1 MDVQL
6 DWEFIK
12 AQLPAGYQQL
22 AVERGLI
29 HPQPPQLHTK
39 VTDIDQVLRPLLHRI
54 GIETSLQ
61 TATSTAAMARRS
73 IAEQEGEEAAEAS
86 HLVDLSAPAL
96 HYWERKLP
104 SYLSELLA
112 RMIGAADTFSPA
124 RWHGYEIMIV
134 DGTTA
139 QRPGA
144 KGVTARIL
152 YALRLS
158 DLSVMGCHTTDEHGT
173 ESMRIFD
180 VRPGQLW
187 MGDRF
192 YANPYDIAWV
202 VDAGADVHVRY
213 KFNAL
218 PLYDTQGEPFDVMAH
233 VRLLSKPEQEAEWS
247 VEVHPDGHEP
257 IRGRLCVVRLPE
269 AEANKERDR
278 LRREEGPGVSPR
290 ALEAASWLIVFTTAS
305 PERMTTHEATD
316 LYRLRWQIELEI
328 KRDKSLGGLDKLPNF
343 RPDTIATWLLG
354 KLLIEQI
361 ARKVVSPT
369 VAFPPSAVGF
379 VLFPAP
385 HRDFSASQR
394 GAREAPP
401 PQRSGRRR
409 DVARDGPHLPG
420 DPRRSASRAPA
431 RGASVPRR
439 VPGAR
444 GTP

>member
-22 AVERGLI
+22 AIELGLI

-61 TATSTAAMARRS
+61 TATSTAAMARMS
-73 IAEQEGEEAAEAS
+73 ITEQEGEQAAEAS

-104 SYLSELLA
+104 GYLSELLA

-247 VEVHPDGHEP
+247 VEVHPDGTNRSADGCAWYACRRRKRTRSA
-257 IRGRLCVVRLPE
+257 IGFVAKKGR
-269 AEANKERDR
+269 A
-278 LRREEGPGVSPR
+278 SPR
-290 ALEAASWLIVFTTAS
+290 AHSRRRRGS
-305 PERMTTHEATD
+305 
-316 LYRLRWQIELEI
+316 
-328 KRDKSLGGLDKLPNF
+328 SCS
-343 RPDTIATWLLG
+343 RP
-354 KLLIEQI
+354 
-361 ARKVVSPT
+361 RR
-369 VAFPPSAVGF
+369 PSA
-379 VLFPAP
+379 
-385 HRDFSASQR
+385 
-394 GAREAPP
+394 
-401 PQRSGRRR
+401 
-409 DVARDGPHLPG
+409 
-420 DPRRSASRAPA
+420 
-431 RGASVPRR
+431 
-439 VPGAR
+439 
-444 GTP
+444 